1 MTPKGEM
8 SSSGS
13 GPAIMMM
20 PPHIRA
26 TFMPNP
32 PPKPLPIPFKRRSKE
47 AWYERFADDAQKESS
62 TNGLNKSELQFLTGV
77 ASYMN
82 QFERTPPPPV
92 KKPLLTPSQFKRLR
106 AEHKE
111 KIHRER
117 LEPLIEQYMAEKKA
131 SRGEFEGMNCYK
143 TLFVGRLAYEVT
155 ERKLLREFET
165 HGPIKDIRVIYVT
178 NNNTTEEDNKTSSDK
193 KKKISRG
200 YAFIEYERE
209 EDMKRAYKYADAM
222 RIDGR
227 AIVVDVERGHTVPNF
242 LPRRLG
248 GGLGATRASGK
259 PPGSIIPGRYD
270 PAAAASRSLASA
282 RMIPP
287 LLPPPADTGG
297 GSANRTV
304 GYPPPTGTSLPPP
317 YGYGYRDGPPPPYGY
332 ERPPP
337 YGGNDRYGPPPYPPS
352 NRGGPPPFGRGRG
365 VGSSSSSSLMMKRGR
380 SPSPPQSRG
389 GRHRY

>member
-1 MTPKGEM
+1 MNRPKGRAMTPKGEM

-32 PPKPLPIPFKRRSKE
+32 PPKPLPRPIKRRSKE
-47 AWYERFADDAQKESS
+47 AWYQRFVDDASKD
-62 TNGLNKSELQFLTGV
+62 TTTKKSELQFLTGV
-77 ASYMN
+77 AAYMN
-82 QFERTPPPPV
+82 QFERTAPPPV
-92 KKPLLTPSQFKRLR
+92 KKPLLTPTQFKRLK

-111 KIHRER
+111 KIHREQ
-117 LEPLIEQYMAEKKA
+117 LEPLIAQYMAEKKA

-143 TLFVGRLAYEVT
+143 TLFVGRLAYEVS

-165 HGPIKDIRVIYVT
+165 HGPIKDIRVIYST
-178 NNNTTEEDNKTSSDK
+178 TNKSDENNNNSD

-248 GGLGATRASGK
+248 GGLGVTRAAGK
-259 PPGSIIPGRYD
+259 PPGMFVS
-270 PAAAASRSLASA
+270 
-282 RMIPP
+282 
-287 LLPPPADTGG
+287 
-297 GSANRTV
+297 
-304 GYPPPTGTSLPPP
+304 
-317 YGYGYRDGPPPPYGY
+317 
-332 ERPPP
+332 
-337 YGGNDRYGPPPYPPS
+337 PS
-352 NRGGPPPFGRGRG
+352 NTHHTPFCH
-365 VGSSSSSSLMMKRGR
+365 SYFFIFCFSTLFLKKKRF
-380 SPSPPQSRG
+380 QYSR
-389 GRHRY
+389 

>member
-1 MTPKGEM
+1 
-8 SSSGS
+8 
-13 GPAIMMM
+13 
-20 PPHIRA
+20 
-26 TFMPNP
+26 
-32 PPKPLPIPFKRRSKE
+32 
-47 AWYERFADDAQKESS
+47 
-62 TNGLNKSELQFLTGV
+62 
-77 ASYMN
+77 MN

-259 PPGSIIPGRYD
+259 PPGIYTIHVSLFNVCPFVYFPIIYNFYFTKHSQDLSYPVD
-270 PAAAASRSLASA
+270 
-282 RMIPP
+282 MILPQLRHVVLP
-287 LLPPPADTGG
+287 LLG
-297 GSANRTV
+297 
-304 GYPPPTGTSLPPP
+304 
-317 YGYGYRDGPPPPYGY
+317 
-332 ERPPP
+332 
-337 YGGNDRYGPPPYPPS
+337 
-352 NRGGPPPFGRGRG
+352 
-365 VGSSSSSSLMMKRGR
+365 
-380 SPSPPQSRG
+380 
-389 GRHRY
+389 